1 MKKILL
7 LMLCVL
13 GGLSA
18 FAQAEKAKYYIEG
31 DYSITQDQNGRF
43 VYQLTNITSRGI
55 TFTPVETIYGK
66 VEADES
72 ISFTFDKASTD
83 YSEGFAGGLKF
94 WKWQYNGKTNTWQR
108 DSEVKDAQQNFETD
122 KVMVVMLVL
131 DCSTSLGETNF
142 EKLKNSATKFINIL
156 YNASPDGSIRLGIM
170 GFNTMG
176 NADKMV
182 REIEPLTAQSRD
194 EMTRFIQGLTL
205 YNNTALYYAMRKGA
219 DMISSYVDNLSRPD
233 AEKFDYA
240 CMVSFTDGYDNH
252 SMDPSLGV
260 PEKGLENP
268 YFKYVRDNVVNRNIK
283 GSNLKSYV
291 IAIRG
296 NDVAEDNKLY
306 KAVFQGISSEEP
318 FLLDD
323 FSQLETQF
331 EKMAQEL
338 IKRWQNLTCYV
349 PSAHQGKVRW
359 TLGNDFTATP
369 VETPV
374 EPIIEDKQSPATK
387 TYRSFFGLNAGLDF
401 EVAPKFFGGPSIG
414 LDFAIPKNKTAI
426 GGLLSLDYCIAGPTR
441 LDVGPL
447 FLFGD
452 YMNAKAFMLGAALDM
467 RFPTTMSNHG
477 KKLEG
482 YTYDS
487 DRFGAGVMLRLG
499 LTLPNQLYFFL
510 DAAFGANKS
519 WYNPDATTIQENPAS
534 TSVWKR
540 YPYVN
545 FSLNVGYRFGK

>member
-1 MKKILL
+1 
-7 LMLCVL
+7 MLCLMGV
-13 GGLSA
+13 SVV
-18 FAQAEKAKYYIEG
+18 FSQAEKAKYYIEG
-31 DYSITQDQNGRF
+31 EYSITQDQNGRF
-43 VYQLTNITSRGI
+43 VYQLTNISSKGI
-55 TFTPVETIYGK
+55 YFTPVETIYGK
-66 VEADES
+66 VEQDES

-83 YSEGFAGGLKF
+83 CPEGFAPGLKF
-94 WKWQYNGKTNTWQR
+94 WKWQYNGKTNSWQR

-182 REIEPLTAQSRD
+182 RDIEPLTAQSRD
-194 EMTRFIQGLTL
+194 EMTRFIQGLSL

-219 DMISSYVDNLSRPD
+219 DMISSYVDGLSRTD

-252 SMDPSLGV
+252 SMDPALGV
-260 PEKGLENP
+260 PQKGLENP
-268 YFKYVRDNVVNRNIK
+268 YFQYVRDNVVNRNIK

-306 KAVFQGISSEEP
+306 KSVFQGISSEEP

-323 FSQLETQF
+323 FNQLETQF
-331 EKMAQEL
+331 ENMAQEL

-359 TLGNDFTATP
+359 TLGNDFSAP
-369 VETPV
+369 VLEPKAEPKAEPV
-374 EPIIEDKQSPATK
+374 TEEPTVVPNKYKA
-387 TYRSFFGLNAGLDF
+387 FFGLSAGLDF
-401 EVAPKFFGGPSIG
+401 EVAPKFFIGPSIG
-414 LDFAIPKNKTAI
+414 LEFAFPKEKYAI
-426 GGLLSLDYCIAGPTR
+426 GGLVSLDYCILGPTR
-441 LDVGPL
+441 LDLGPL

-452 YMNAKAFMLGAALDM
+452 YINSNSFMLGAALDL
-467 RFPTTMSNHG
+467 RFPTSKRG
-477 KKLEG
+477 PKWDG
-482 YTYDS
+482 YIYEKDS
-487 DRFGAGVMLRLG
+487 FGAGAMLRLG
-499 LTLPNQLYFFL
+499 MTHKSRLYFYL
-510 DAAFGANKS
+510 DFAVGGRKA
-519 WYNPDATTIQENPAS
+519 WYHPSNAQLNSEGVSQAYI
-534 TSVWKR
+534 
-540 YPYVN
+540 N